1 MPQVL
6 SELSDALA
14 GSVDAAAPSVV
25 RIEGR
30 ERLPGTGIVWD
41 SSGTIVTAHH
51 VLERD
56 DNIKIGTHGGETVEA
71 ELIGRDPAIDVAVL
85 RAPSASLAAP
95 QWAEPD
101 AGPDAEPDTL
111 RVGHLALS
119 LGRPGHNVRATLGI
133 ISALGQ
139 AWRTPAGGS
148 IDRYLQTD
156 TVMYPGF
163 SGGPLVDAEGR
174 FIGLNSSAL
183 VHGISVAVPAP
194 TLRRVVQ
201 ELQEHGKVRR
211 AYLGVVAQPTRLP
224 ESVAQQLEQETGL
237 LLVSVEAGGAAESGG
252 LFMGD
257 TLVSLGG
264 SPVRHLDD
272 LLSNLG
278 GDSIGQRISARVLRG
293 GQLIEVTLSPNAHS

>member
-6 SELSDALA
+6 SDLSDALA
-14 GSVDAAAPSVV
+14 GSVDAASPSVV
-25 RIEGR
+25 RIDGR

-51 VLERD
+51 ILERD
-56 DNIKIGTHGGETVEA
+56 DNIKIGIQDGETVEA
-71 ELIGRDPAIDVAVL
+71 ELIGRDPTIDVAVL
-85 RAPSASLAAP
+85 RVPANSLAAP
-95 QWAEPD
+95 QWT
-101 AGPDAEPDTL
+101 EPDTL
-111 RVGHLALS
+111 KVGHLALS
-119 LGRPGHNVRATLGI
+119 LGRPGHNVRAALGI

-139 AWRTPAGGS
+139 TWRTPAGGS

-163 SGGPLVDAEGR
+163 SGGPLVDAEGP

-183 VHGISVAVPAP
+183 MHGVSVAVPAP

-224 ESVAQQLEQETGL
+224 ESAAQQLEQETGL

-264 SPVRHLDD
+264 NPVRHLDD
-272 LLSNLG
+272 LLGNLG
-278 GDSIGQRISARVLRG
+278 GESIGQQISARVLRS
-293 GQLIEVTLSPNAHS
+293 GQLIEVTLSPAPHS

>member
-6 SELSDALA
+6 SNLSDELA
-14 GSVDAAAPSVV
+14 GSVDAASPSVV
-25 RIEGR
+25 RVEGR
-30 ERLPGTGIVWD
+30 ERLPATGIVWD
-41 SSGTIVTAHH
+41 SSGTIITAHH

-56 DNIKIGTHGGETVEA
+56 DNIKIGTQNGETVEA
-71 ELIGRDPAIDVAVL
+71 ELVGRDPAIDVAVL
-85 RAPSASLAAP
+85 RATPGSLAAP
-95 QWAEPD
+95 QWTEPD
-101 AGPDAEPDTL
+101 AL
-111 RVGHLALS
+111 KVGHLALS
-119 LGRPGHNVRATLGI
+119 LGRPGNNVRATLGI

-139 AWRTPAGGS
+139 GWRTPAGGS

-183 VHGISVAVPAP
+183 MRGVSIAVPAP

-224 ESVAQQLEQETGL
+224 DSVAQQLEQETGL
-237 LLVSVEAGGAAESGG
+237 MLVSVEAGGAAEAGG

-264 SPVRHLDD
+264 NPLRHLDD

-278 GDSIGQRISARVLRG
+278 GDSIGKQIAARALRG
-293 GQLIEVTLSPNAHS
+293 GQLIEVNVTPAAHS

>member
-14 GSVDAAAPSVV
+14 GFVDAAAPSVV

-51 VLERD
+51 VLEWD